1 MIPDLLAA
9 SFLISRVYF
18 WISGFFS
25 NLWTLWLCT
34 FEPSKIKANTV
45 RTDRYRS
52 HHLSSLGETKMN
64 VWRMKSLRLHLG
76 SPTNLF
82 SGSYLNVKS
91 QTCQRLFRSR
101 VLSFEYLHDKNENLF
116 KVGVLALDLHQGWRV
131 SAACRPP
138 AVWSW
143 WSGRWDELWPQWL
156 RPPGSPASRWDL
168 WPAAEGLKT
177 QQSFREGGEL
187 LLQVRR

>member
-34 FEPSKIKANTV
+34 FEPSKIKANSV

-116 KVGVLALDLHQGWRV
+116 LIKLNQW
-131 SAACRPP
+131 ACRC
-138 AVWSW
+138 AR
-143 WSGRWDELWPQWL
+143 SGLTS
-156 RPPGSPASRWDL
+156 GMKGVCSMPASSRLKLMERKMGWAL
-168 WPAAEGLKT
+168 TSVAPPPRQPSLSVGSLASSWGVKNTAEL
-177 QQSFREGGEL
+177 
-187 LLQVRR
+187 